1 MDRGTARWINMETKA
16 KMRNIG
22 QYHYDMAHK
31 RCTVFKSSVWAHVSM
46 VSNQIKLHFFQLLL
60 FVRSRVSVGVRE
72 CVCVPCTPYTCHEK
86 RDLWVYVDLLAANLA
101 QLSNNHD
108 GIL

>member
-1 MDRGTARWINMETKA
+1 MKA

-22 QYHYDMAHK
+22 QYQCDMAHK

-46 VSNQIKLHFFQLLL
+46 VSNQIKLHFFSAAAAVVVCSLW
-60 FVRSRVSVGVRE
+60 SVSVYR
-72 CVCVPCTPYTCHEK
+72 TQYTCHGK